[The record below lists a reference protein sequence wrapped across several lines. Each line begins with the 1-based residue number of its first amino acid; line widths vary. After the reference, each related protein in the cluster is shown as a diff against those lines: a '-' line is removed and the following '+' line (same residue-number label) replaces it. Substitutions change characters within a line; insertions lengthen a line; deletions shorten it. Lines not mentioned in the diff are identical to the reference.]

1 MNPWA
6 YQGWPL
12 FPSHC
17 RLWDQGFHCL
27 SIDISDL
34 CVFVVALSIFS
45 AACFVSS
52 WWPFSPDG
60 MWSDRSICCLVCP
73 EPEGWASTWLE
84 PTRWW
89 SLIQTGTPAMTFRH
103 RTGKGETPAPPCQ
116 CLPPPPFLCWLCVWL
131 CQLTHF
137 HLAQGV
143 VPIWI
148 RTSLHVTEAS
158 NVRKWLTDYL
168 NKKHMWRVTMKL

>member
-17 RLWDQGFHCL
+17 HLWDQGFHCL
-27 SIDISDL
+27 GIDISDL
-34 CVFVVALSIFS
+34 CVFVIALSIFS
-45 AACFVSS
+45 AACFVSF
-52 WWPFSPDG
+52 WWPFSSDVI
-60 MWSDRSICCLVCP
+60 WSDRSICCMVCP

-103 RTGKGETPAPPCQ
+103 RTGKRDPPS
-116 CLPPPPFLCWLCVWL
+116 PPPPPPPSVSPTLLCLSVSNDIL
-131 CQLTHF
+131 PFGTRRHHSS
-137 HLAQGV
+137 HLN
-143 VPIWI
+143 
-148 RTSLHVTEAS
+148 E
-158 NVRKWLTDYL
+158 
-168 NKKHMWRVTMKL
+168 NKFTCGRN

>member
-1 MNPWA
+1 MNLWA

-12 FPSHC
+12 LPSHC
-17 RLWDQGFHCL
+17 HFWDQGFHCL
-27 SIDISDL
+27 SIDISDP
-34 CVFVVALSIFS
+34 CVFVIALSMFS

-52 WWPFSPDG
+52 WWPFSPDV

-103 RTGKGETPAPPCQ
+103 RTGKRD
-116 CLPPPPFLCWLCVWL
+116 PPPPPPVSVSHPPLFVWL
-131 CQLTHF
+131 CQMTYF

-143 VPIWI
+143 TIVPIRI
-148 RTSLHVTEAS
+148 RTSLHVTETR
-158 NVRKWLTDYL
+158 NLKKVLTDYL